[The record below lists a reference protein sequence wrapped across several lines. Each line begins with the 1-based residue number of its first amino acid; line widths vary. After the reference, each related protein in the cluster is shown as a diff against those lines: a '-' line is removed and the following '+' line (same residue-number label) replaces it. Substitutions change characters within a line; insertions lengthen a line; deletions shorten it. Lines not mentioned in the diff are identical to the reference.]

1 MTLDEKVLSEAKE
14 IRGTLIDLETQA
26 AHARIDYHAA
36 IKKLHASGGSLRE
49 IAEALEL
56 SHQRVHQIVEGPPAV
71 PGPPPWVPRGGWR
84 RHRGRHGG
92 NRKYFVARF
101 DDGAREVMVDAQ
113 AEADALKHNYI
124 GTEHLMLA
132 LVKRGVEGVS
142 YDAAR
147 ERVVEQV
154 GEGDEPWIAGMPRP
168 FTPRAKRILEAALN
182 DATDA
187 GREQFGPDEI
197 LLAIV
202 SDSRGVGGEVLR
214 DLGVTPDR
222 LREQPAK

>member
-71 PGPPPWVPRGGWR
+71 AGPPPWVPRGGWR
-84 RHRGRHGG
+84 RHRSRHGG

>member
-1 MTLDEKVLSEAKE
+1 
-14 IRGTLIDLETQA
+14 
-26 AHARIDYHAA
+26 
-36 IKKLHASGGSLRE
+36 
-49 IAEALEL
+49 
-56 SHQRVHQIVEGPPAV
+56 
-71 PGPPPWVPRGGWR
+71 
-84 RHRGRHGG
+84 
-92 NRKYFVARF
+92 
-101 DDGAREVMVDAQ
+101 MVDAQ
-113 AEADALKHNYI
+113 KEADALKHNYI

-154 GEGDEPWIAGMPRP
+154 GEGDEPWIAGLPRP
-168 FTPRAKRILEAALN
+168 FTPRAKRVLEAALN